1 MGRTWQVRRANA
13 AVDRE
18 AMSLPELC
26 VKRPVFATMLVTAL
40 VVLGI
45 VSFRDLGVDL
55 FPKADPATVSITVLL
70 PGASP
75 GEVNSSIVEPL
86 ESALS
91 SVSGMDELLA
101 TVREGSAQITC
112 RFVLER
118 EIDDAAQDVREK
130 VARAMRHL
138 PPQVQPPII
147 EKVDPDSAPVFTV
160 VASGSDMSLRTL
172 TEVADKQIK
181 RALETVD
188 GVGEVSLA
196 GGRAREIHVTLDIEK
211 LGAYGISVDQVRDA
225 IDSENVEVPG
235 GKLEQ
240 GKSELTLRTLGRIN
254 ATDQFDRI
262 VVATVAGTPITVADV
277 GRVADTEETA
287 RTGAWLD
294 GRQAVVL
301 DVRRQS
307 GQNTITVIEA
317 VKKKLQ
323 QIRPTLPKGVQLAVT
338 RDDSQFIYASI
349 ASLEE
354 HLIWGALLA
363 SIVVLFFIRN
373 VRAVLIASLAIPA
386 SIVSTFTLMRAMDFT
401 LNNMTLL
408 AMTLAVGIVIDDAI
422 VVLENIFRYVE
433 EKGYTP
439 FEAAMAG
446 TKEVSLAVTATTLSL
461 VVIFLPVAFMTGY
474 ARRFINP
481 FGWTMAF
488 AILVSLLVSFTLTP
502 MLSSR
507 FLKLGDGR
515 PRHKTKDN
523 RLFAWLDSHYDRWLT
538 WSLARP
544 RVIVGIALLV
554 FATTFPLNAM
564 VGRSFIPNEDQS
576 EFTVTVDG
584 PEGMSL
590 EGMSEI
596 VLDLSA
602 RVGKLD
608 GVAHVEPTILERPNH
623 SHIQVQLVPIA
634 DRPRSQTEIVSEVR
648 QILAQRP
655 SLKPT
660 VIEKSAL
667 GGGETG
673 GYPINVN
680 LLGPDLP
687 TLADYTMRLYQ
698 EAQSLES
705 LSDKKV
711 TVNISNPEIRVDVDR
726 QRAADLGVR
735 ISTVARALRLMVSG
749 DDEISW
755 YREGSEQ
762 YPVKLRVLENQR
774 RDMETVG
781 KLTVPSARG
790 PVRVDNIARLE
801 RGLGPTIIQR
811 FNRQFQ
817 IMFMSDMKPGHAL
830 DEASNDVRAAVK
842 RLNLPPGYGARY
854 GGQTKILD
862 ETTKNLILAIGLASI
877 FMYMVLAA
885 QFESFLQPI
894 VIMLALPL
902 SVPFALLTL
911 WVTHRTLNLW
921 SALGVLL
928 LLGIVK
934 KNSILQVDYTNVLRA
949 RGVPRDQ
956 AVREACRTRLR
967 PILMTTS
974 AILAGLIPT
983 ALGLGIGGGQ
993 RSAIAVTIIGG
1004 QSLCLFLTLLL
1015 VPVAYVLFDE
1025 MEQQFVGKGA
1035 SEWLGRISA
1044 ATIGRFRTEP

>member
-1 MGRTWQVRRANA
+1 
-13 AVDRE
+13 
-18 AMSLPELC
+18 MSLPELC

-45 VSFRDLGVDL
+45 FSFRGLGVDL

-130 VARAMRHL
+130 VARAMRQL

-160 VASGSDMSLRTL
+160 VASGSDMGLRTL

-225 IDSENVEVPG
+225 IDAENVEVPG

-254 ATDQFDRI
+254 ATDQFDHI
-262 VVATVAGTPITVADV
+262 VVATVAGTPITVADL
-277 GRVADTEETA
+277 GRVEDTEETA

-354 HLIWGALLA
+354 HLVWGALLA

-433 EKGYTP
+433 EKGFTP

-488 AILVSLLVSFTLTP
+488 AIMVSLLVSFTLTP

-507 FLKLGDGR
+507 FLKLGNGR
-515 PRHKTKDN
+515 SGHKTKDN
-523 RLFAWLDSHYDRWLT
+523 RIFAWLDSHYDRWLT

-634 DRPRSQTEIVSEVR
+634 ERSRSQTGIVSEVR

-655 SLKPT
+655 SLKPI

-698 EAQSLES
+698 DAQSLES

-762 YPVKLRVLENQR
+762 YPVKMRVLENQR

-817 IMFMSDMKPGHAL
+817 IMFMADLKPGHAL